1 MKMVTKMVAVAT
13 LATFMFAGVN
23 VTWGNMYDD
32 ASGSLGVNDQFGVW
46 FDLNDAT
53 SIGWEGGLKVGGK
66 FKSNVF

>member
-46 FDLNDAT
+46 FDLNDA
-53 SIGWEGGLKVGGK
+53 
-66 FKSNVF
+66 